1 MAVTDVSILKKKRQ
15 QKKAMRFIKK
25 LVIFIVIAASAVAA
39 ILTKDIWYPK
49 LNGILSKVPSAI
61 GGDSDAY
68 DEQFPIEISSNANY
82 HIDEIGN
89 NLAVLNDSHFLI
101 YNSNAKEIYSQ
112 QHTMTNPI
120 METSNEKALL
130 YDLGGNIFAL
140 SSKYKNI
147 YTKTTDFAI
156 LFAEISND
164 DYAAVV
170 TKNDKLLSY
179 LMVFDENG
187 TNVINYGSVERIIDV
202 TFTDDSSG
210 CYITTVGS
218 SGGIIV
224 SDILYYEFEHIE
236 YDENNNPV
244 PIWKIEDIE
253 TLPVSVRLF
262 GTENIIVFGDTMCA
276 YYDINGTF
284 IKSYDYFYNLSGY
297 DSKDNIAALIFNNN
311 ERRSTD
317 IVIINSLT
325 GEIFETT
332 LDYTAKNIQV
342 SDGLIYVHSRDKIT
356 AYTSLGEISSEITLD
371 NDYDEFL
378 KINNHVFLLG
388 YDQIN
393 KIDIN

>member
-170 TKNDKLLSY
+170 TKNDKLLSR
-179 LMVFDENG
+179 
-187 TNVINYGSVERIIDV
+187 ER
-202 TFTDDSSG
+202 
-210 CYITTVGS
+210 
-218 SGGIIV
+218 
-224 SDILYYEFEHIE
+224 H
-236 YDENNNPV
+236 
-244 PIWKIEDIE
+244 K
-253 TLPVSVRLF
+253 RQR
-262 GTENIIVFGDTMCA
+262 
-276 YYDINGTF
+276 
-284 IKSYDYFYNLSGY
+284 
-297 DSKDNIAALIFNNN
+297 IF
-311 ERRSTD
+311 
-317 IVIINSLT
+317 
-325 GEIFETT
+325 
-332 LDYTAKNIQV
+332 
-342 SDGLIYVHSRDKIT
+342 
-356 AYTSLGEISSEITLD
+356 
-371 NDYDEFL
+371 
-378 KINNHVFLLG
+378 
-388 YDQIN
+388 
-393 KIDIN
+393 